1 MFKRIILG
9 KVDLSG
15 VPQEY
20 KWYTV
25 VTQFN
30 YEEKYIEN
38 VQEAVVGTELEH
50 LISEYYVPIKY
61 TKEKIKLGDGATKNK
76 IHKTKGALSNY
87 VFIKCIL
94 TESLWNL
101 LRGTTGIAV
110 IPTVGGIPQWLS
122 EEDVRNI
129 KEKQKPEGFTEEE
142 LQKFYEKQNKKYHMN
157 VNEGES
163 FNEYLHN

>member
-61 TKEKIKLGDGATKNK
+61 TKEKIKLVDGATKNK

-122 EEDVRNI
+122 EEDVEI
-129 KEKQKPEGFTEEE
+129 LTTPIE
-142 LQKFYEKQNKKYHMN
+142 
-157 VNEGES
+157 
-163 FNEYLHN
+163 FNAFSTFPK